1 MLFRNS
7 MKVRAQA
14 VTGTTADLTTLAEWL
29 GITADELEIS
39 GVNSLKEI
47 TVYTCIRIRAE
58 TLAKLPLK
66 IYREQEGKRKQ
77 ADHYLYPL
85 LKLRPNPYMSPTDFW
100 KCLETQRH
108 IYGNAYAY
116 LDVAGTGRIK
126 GMYPLDSSRMRVYVD
141 DMGLLSSKNSVW
153 YVYTDNTG
161 KQYKLRSDELL
172 HFKGLSTNGLAGMS
186 TIETLRIGIEN
197 AKASS
202 TFLNNSYKNGM
213 QTAGIIQFVGDLSQ
227 AAKKTFVEK
236 FEEMSSGLDNANRVS
251 MLPLGY
257 QYQPTALKL
266 TDAQFLE
273 NAKLTIQQLTA
284 AFGVKLHQVNY
295 LEKSS
300 YASTAE
306 ANREF
311 YIDTLMADLK
321 MYEDELG
328 YKIFTD
334 REITQGYYPK
344 FNADVIMR
352 GDAKTRYEAYA
363 QAIQNGF
370 KTPNEVRAL
379 EEDEPLPGGDKL
391 LVNGNMVS
399 IEEAGAAYRKGGDS

>member
-1 MLFRNS
+1 MLFR
-7 MKVRAQA
+7 KTIKTQA
-14 VTGTTADLTTLAEWL
+14 VAGTTADFTTLAEWL
-29 GITADELEIS
+29 GISTDELEIS
-39 GVNSLKEI
+39 GTNALKEI

-108 IYGNAYAY
+108 IYGNSYAY
-116 LDVAGTGRIK
+116 LDVAGTGRII
-126 GMYPLDSSRMRVYVD
+126 GMYPFDSSRMRIYVD

-161 KQYKLRSDELL
+161 KQYKLRADELL

-213 QTAGIIQFVGDLSQ
+213 QTAGIIQFVGDLSKQ
-227 AAKKTFVEK
+227 AQTTFREK
-236 FEEMSSGLDNANRVS
+236 FEEMSSGLSNANRVS
-251 MLPLGY
+251 MLPIGY
-257 QYQPTALKL
+257 QYQSTALKL

-273 NAKLTIQQLTA
+273 NSKLGIQQLTA
-284 AFGVKLHQVNY
+284 AFGIKLHQVNY

-334 REITQGYYPK
+334 REIAQGFYPK

-352 GDAKTRYEAYA
+352 GDTKTRYEAYA
-363 QAIQNGF
+363 QAIQSGF
-370 KTPNEVRAL
+370 KTPNEIRSL

-391 LVNGNMVS
+391 LVNGSMVP

>member
-1 MLFRNS
+1 MLFR
-7 MKVRAQA
+7 KTIKAQA
-14 VTGTTADLTTLAEWL
+14 VAGTTADFTTLAEWL
-29 GITADELEIS
+29 GISTDELEIS
-39 GVNSLKEI
+39 GTNSLKEI

-66 IYREQEGKRKQ
+66 IYREQDGKRKQ

-108 IYGNAYAY
+108 IYGNSYAY
-116 LDVAGTGRIK
+116 LDVVGTGRIT
-126 GMYPLDSSRMRVYVD
+126 GMYPFESSRMRIYVD

-161 KQYKLRSDELL
+161 KQYKLRADELL
-172 HFKGLSTNGLAGMS
+172 HFKGLSANGLAGMS

-202 TFLNNSYKNGM
+202 MFLNNSYKNGM
-213 QTAGIIQFVGDLSQ
+213 QTAGIIQFVGDLSKQ
-227 AAKKTFVEK
+227 AQTTFREK

-251 MLPLGY
+251 MLPIGY

-273 NAKLTIQQLTA
+273 NSKLGIQQLTA
-284 AFGVKLHQVNY
+284 AFGIKLHQVNY

-334 REITQGYYPK
+334 REIEQGFYPK

-352 GDAKTRYEAYA
+352 GDTKTRYEAYA

-370 KTPNEVRAL
+370 KTPNEIRAL
-379 EEDEPLPGGDKL
+379 EEDEAKPGGDKL
-391 LVNGNMVS
+391 LVNGSMVP
-399 IEEAGAAYRKGGDS
+399 IEEAGAAYRKGGDNA